1 MPRPLAWNGK
11 SIRYRLPTT
20 IAPRYGEPGGMQ
32 PWQRPETSM
41 AADYPLSLKVAIVGA
56 LARGAIACPSHKVS
70 MKSDHEAL
78 SIMLAKGATMDRDFI
93 LEIECDQI
101 ESVGVSATAYDTH
114 IAMLTLLPP
123 EVEDVGNA
131 RDAVL
136 VIDCSGSM
144 QGDSL
149 ALAKEGVL
157 LALGSLQPNARFGIV
172 AFGTSFMQFDKEL
185 QPANRKNLDMA
196 RRWVSYL
203 DNLGGTDING
213 ALELALKLHDG
224 HAMDILLFTDGQD
237 WQAGKSINKAK
248 TMGVRLFS
256 LGIGSAVAEDAI
268 RQMADDTGG
277 ACELVA
283 PTEDMSERIY
293 RHFNRMRQ
301 PRMSR
306 LDITWPATPIWESR
320 PARACFAG
328 DAYTVFAALPEASD
342 RDVNVAFEF
351 AGQGTKT
358 IDVPLL
364 RDDASSDAIVRV
376 GARQRLA
383 SMQVEDKAGLG
394 RQVPA
399 HDRRDG
405 LPHHGRTGR
414 WREGD

>member
-1 MPRPLAWNGK
+1 MQKYRNDTDANLELSYTFPLPVSGTLLSFSVTIGPKTYQGEVVPRAKAEVEYEKAIGEGNSAFRLQEIRAGMYNATLGNVLAGESVEITLTYAEPLAWNGK

-41 AADYPLSLKVAIVGA
+41 AADYPLSLKVTIVGA
-56 LARGAIACPSHKVS
+56 LAQGAIACPSHKVS

-101 ESVGVSATAYDTH
+101 ESVGVSATAYGTH

-196 RRWVSYL
+196 RRWVGYL

-224 HAMDILLFTDGQD
+224 HAMDILLFNGWPGLASRQVHQQSKDDGR
-237 WQAGKSINKAK
+237 SP
-248 TMGVRLFS
+248 L
-256 LGIGSAVAEDAI
+256 
-268 RQMADDTGG
+268 
-277 ACELVA
+277 
-283 PTEDMSERIY
+283 
-293 RHFNRMRQ
+293 
-301 PRMSR
+301 
-306 LDITWPATPIWESR
+306 
-320 PARACFAG
+320 FAG
-328 DAYTVFAALPEASD
+328 H
-342 RDVNVAFEF
+342 
-351 AGQGTKT
+351 
-358 IDVPLL
+358 
-364 RDDASSDAIVRV
+364 
-376 GARQRLA
+376 RL
-383 SMQVEDKAGLG
+383 GC
-394 RQVPA
+394 RRRRHPA
-399 HDRRDG
+399 DG
-405 LPHHGRTGR
+405 G
-414 WREGD
+414 